1 MLSRRR
7 RQGARYPRSKFLRR
21 RSSSS
26 SVLSLLPSQP
36 DLPEGRRILQLD
48 AHHNRQ
54 NNNIRPQGPA
64 GAYQEQSF
72 QRDQDP
78 LSRAVEKYQLLKH
91 GPRKHPLTQLFQN
104 LIKNTMTRVEE
115 KAVFTK
121 INTHQKYNLAD
132 KDELKRLSQRGEDI
146 IYKRKGKIVLI

>member
-7 RQGARYPRSKFLRR
+7 RQGARCLRSKFSRS

-26 SVLSLLPSQP
+26 SVPPFLPSQP
-36 DLPEGRRILQLD
+36 DLPEGGRILQLD
-48 AHHNRQ
+48 AHHHRQ
-54 NNNIRPQGPA
+54 NNNIRSQGPA
-64 GAYQEQSF
+64 RAHQEQSF

-78 LSRAVEKYQLLKH
+78 LSRTVEKHQLLKH
-91 GPRKHPLTQLFQN
+91 GPCKHLLTQLFQN

-121 INTHQKYNLAD
+121 ITTHQKYNLAD